1 MTPVKTK
8 AVNRRTSRKP
18 QSNGSRPVSGTSTVS
33 IPVLQTGRDEIPHE
47 HYADADTQRDDH
59 FKDPFNLLLA
69 LRSFRRLLTAEEVGN
84 LFCKSKFTIYRM
96 VRLNQI
102 PHLMILGSLR
112 FDPSV
117 LELWLIKKQPMLA
130 VAARQL
136 AAA

>member
-1 MTPVKTK
+1 MPVKTK

-18 QSNGSRPVSGTSTVS
+18 QSHGSQLVSGTPAAL
-33 IPVLQTGRDEIPHE
+33 IPVLQTARHEISHGHDGDAEAQRDE
-47 HYADADTQRDDH
+47 H
-59 FKDPFNLLLA
+59 FKHPFNLLLA
-69 LRSFRRLLTAEEVGN
+69 LRSYRRLLTAEEVGD
-84 LFCKSKFTIYRM
+84 LLGKSKFTIYRM

-102 PHLMILGSLR
+102 PHLTILGSLG

-117 LELWLIKKQPMLA
+117 LELWLVKKQPLLA